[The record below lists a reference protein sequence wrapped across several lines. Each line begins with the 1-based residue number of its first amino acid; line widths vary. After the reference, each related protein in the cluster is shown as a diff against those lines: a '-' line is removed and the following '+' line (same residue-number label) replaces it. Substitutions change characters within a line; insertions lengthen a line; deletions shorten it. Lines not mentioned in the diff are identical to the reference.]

1 MDMEQLWGVEC
12 KGVLVRGV
20 VAESDIEAMALA
32 AKKVM
37 GSSSAGKLGKMLQ
50 AGYRATK
57 VTVEVQK

>member
-1 MDMEQLWGVEC
+1 MAEQLWGVAFS
-12 KGVLVRGV
+12 GVLVHGV

-37 GSSSAGKLGKMLQ
+37 GGSSAGKLGKMLQ
-50 AGYRATK
+50 TGYRAVK